1 MRRTTISRQEVY
13 DLVWSEPVSSLGVKF
28 GISDVAFAKT
38 CRKNDIPLPPRG
50 YWAKLQAGKKASKER
65 LRPRGLG
72 MPEFVQFGGDRW
84 SYYSQPKNLAEVD
97 LPPPPRF
104 GESVDALLSR
114 IRVLV
119 GNVPVPKTLSKAHR
133 MVRRLLE
140 QDNIRRQKYLAS
152 TYRSSFDAPLF
163 GSPFEQRRLRLYSA
177 IFNALERQGMQPH
190 GSGKD
195 PQSFSIRVGEQSVSL
210 IIDNPKIMRHGWRNT
225 DDLRRLASEKLV
237 VSVKTGYKI
246 DKIRLSWE
254 DGGDRKVE
262 DFATEIVVAIIGA
275 GELQYRKGEIFRH
288 EWLVQRKAE
297 LIEEATKQLEEEER
311 RERERQIQAE
321 QARIDHLLSDAKAF
335 RQAADIRAYIESVR
349 QASAGAQDS
358 ISADELEDWASW
370 ALAQAD
376 RIDPV
381 LSKRFLKRP
390 S

>member
-1 MRRTTISRQEVY
+1 MKKLAEKQ
-13 DLVWSEPVSSLGVKF
+13 GV
-28 GISDVAFAKT
+28 SDVALAKT
-38 CRKNDIPLPPRG
+38 CRKHDVPLPPRG
-50 YWAKLQAGKKASKER
+50 YWAKLQAGKKVSKER
-65 LRPRGLG
+65 LPPRRLG
-72 MPEFVQFGGDRW
+72 MPEFVQFGGDRR
-84 SYYSQPKNLAEVD
+84 SYYSQPNNLAEGE

-104 GESVDALLSR
+104 GEPVDALLSR

-140 QDNIRRQKYLAS
+140 QDDIRREKYLAS

-163 GSPFEQRRLRLYSA
+163 DSPFEQRRLRLYSA

-190 GSGKD
+190 GAGKD
-195 PQSFSIRVGEQSVSL
+195 PQSFSIRGEQSVSL
-210 IIDNPKIMRHGWRNT
+210 ILDNPKIMRHGWRNT
-225 DDLRRLASEKLV
+225 DDLRRPASEKLV
-237 VSVKTGYKI
+237 VSVKTGHKI
-246 DKIRLSWE
+246 DEIRLAWE

-275 GELQYRKGEIFRH
+275 GELQYRKGEVFRH

-297 LIEEATKQLEEEER
+297 LIEEARKRREEEER
-311 RERERQIQAE
+311 REHERQIEAE

-335 RQAADIRAYIESVR
+335 RQAADIRAYIESAR
-349 QASAGAQDS
+349 QASASAQHS
-358 ISADELEDWASW
+358 ISADELEEWASW

-381 LSKRFLKRP
+381 LSRRFLKRP
-390 S
+390 P